1 MVQRYGVPSVNPG
14 PYRDR
19 SLLSFTSGLLADE
32 LFVQGL
38 ADAAIQMRSWPLFR
52 QALDA
57 CTSCQ
62 RNFVLEIPGGPHE
75 ALFMSAEAREAF
87 NRFLDQRRSG
97 G

>member
-1 MVQRYGVPSVNPG
+1 
-14 PYRDR
+14 
-19 SLLSFTSGLLADE
+19 
-32 LFVQGL
+32 
-38 ADAAIQMRSWPLFR
+38 MRSWPLFR

-62 RNFVLEIPGGPHE
+62 RNLVLEIPGGPHE